1 MEILIIL
8 LLMIIN
14 GVFAMSELAVASAR
28 KTRLEQM
35 SEEGNPR
42 ARTALE
48 LAKNPNRFLST
59 VQIGITLIGILA
71 GAFGGATVAGNLEEP
86 LRQIEPLAD
95 YSQPLA
101 FGLVVLFT
109 TYLSLVVGELVPKRL
124 ALLNPERVAVLVA
137 QPMRWLSIIASPLVS
152 LLSFS
157 TESLLRIMGIRVLA
171 GPDVTEDDIRAL
183 MRQGAREGVFAEEE
197 EDMVVNVFRL
207 DDVRVDAIMTPRTE
221 IVWLDLEDPVEDNIR
236 KITTTEHSYFP
247 VCREDLD
254 RVVGVLKAKALLGQQ
269 TSGAAIDLESLLFTP
284 LFLPEV
290 LSLSS
295 VLKAFK
301 RSGKH
306 MALVISE
313 HGGIEGMVTIND
325 IMEEIV
331 GDVDQED
338 PQVITREDG
347 SLLVDGMLS
356 VHRLRD
362 VLQVESLP
370 GDEEVDYQ
378 TLGGFVMDYLGKVPH
393 AADFFEWAGL
403 RFEVMDMDGNRVDK
417 VLIQKLEVDST
428 ASDSA
433 EKH

>member
-1 MEILIIL
+1 
-8 LLMIIN
+8 
-14 GVFAMSELAVASAR
+14 
-28 KTRLEQM
+28 
-35 SEEGNPR
+35 
-42 ARTALE
+42 
-48 LAKNPNRFLST
+48 
-59 VQIGITLIGILA
+59 
-71 GAFGGATVAGNLEEP
+71 
-86 LRQIEPLAD
+86 
-95 YSQPLA
+95 
-101 FGLVVLFT
+101 
-109 TYLSLVVGELVPKRL
+109 
-124 ALLNPERVAVLVA
+124 
-137 QPMRWLSIIASPLVS
+137 
-152 LLSFS
+152 
-157 TESLLRIMGIRVLA
+157 
-171 GPDVTEDDIRAL
+171 

-221 IVWLDLEDPVEDNIR
+221 IDWLDLEDPIDENFR

-254 RVVGVLKAKALLGQQ
+254 RVVGVLKAKALLNQLLYKKDEK
-269 TSGAAIDLESLLFTP
+269 IELETFLLKP
-284 LFLPEV
+284 LFLPDV

-331 GDVDQED
+331 GDVDQEG
-338 PQVITREDG
+338 PQVVTRQDQ

-362 VLQVESLP
+362 LLQVESLP

-393 AADFFEWAGL
+393 AADSFEWAGL

-417 VLIQKLEVDST
+417 VLIQKLETDSN
-428 ASDSA
+428 ASQSA
-433 EKH
+433 ESE